1 MERIVTQTRF
11 AKTELPRAKR
21 VAAYARVSSGKY
33 AMLHSLS
40 AQVSYYSKLIQNHGG
55 WEYAGVY
62 ADEALTGTK
71 DNRENFQRLLADCR
85 NGKVIFIILF
95 VLCFTT
101 PIDNQCYGTI
111 IGMCGVFAS
120 LASAFFIAVFIR
132 YFDLKRKSQ
141 QESKA
146 LNIITPNLI
155 EIYTAIHGF
164 LPQIKAFVTIN
175 EDDTIIYSKERVYY
189 TDESLKT
196 ENRDFIDFGPV
207 FFCSKSNLDAKLEKS
222 LKSPMIFQCNESVVD
237 LLTRIQ
243 LNEFTR
249 NLFEIQGALSAFD
262 PSTTT
267 YMSLHNNFK
276 ELWEL
281 YEELAKLVQKETNE
295 HLRKL
300 NDDEREIYIKEIE
313 AILPQLPTD
322 KGTVYLGNKRIR

>member
-1 MERIVTQTRF
+1 MREVIIMDDNKCNSNVWDDINIFLGIAT
-11 AKTELPRAKR
+11 
-21 VAAYARVSSGKY
+21 
-33 AMLHSLS
+33 
-40 AQVSYYSKLIQNHGG
+40 LITSI
-55 WEYAGVY
+55 A
-62 ADEALTGTK
+62 
-71 DNRENFQRLLADCR
+71 
-85 NGKVIFIILF
+85 FIALF
-95 VLCFTT
+95 VMCFIV
-101 PIDNQCYGTI
+101 PADKEIYGTI

-120 LASAFFIAVFIR
+120 LASAFFIAVFVR

-155 EIYTAIHGF
+155 EIYTVINGF

-175 EDDTIIYSKERVYY
+175 EDDTIIYPKERVYY
-189 TDESLKT
+189 TDDSLKT
-196 ENRDFIDFGPV
+196 ENRDFIDFGSV
-207 FFCSKSNLDAKLEKS
+207 FFCSESNLDEKLEKS
-222 LKSPMIFQCNESVVD
+222 LKSPMILQCNESVVD

-243 LNEFTR
+243 LNGFTR
-249 NLFEIQGALSAFD
+249 NLFEIQGAISVFD

-281 YEELAKLVQKETNE
+281 YEKLAKLVQKKTNE
-295 HLRKL
+295 HLRVL